1 MVKALSVDLRKRVVA
16 AVDGGISRNQA
27 AARFGVSIASAVRW
41 CDLKRRQCDVSPKR
55 QGGDRKS
62 GRIEAEAPF
71 ILATIG
77 KQPDITLAELQALLH
92 KRKQSF
98 GLATYLKD
106 LGVNIIDE
114 MLAVLEKRPSQMTF
128 ASIWKFGGAMQR
140 VKMGATAFSDSSMQ
154 SLAIWIF
161 VVTQTD
167 FKRPAPLQGKVN
179 RECYED

>member
-77 KQPDITLAELQALLH
+77 KEPDITLAELQALLH

-98 GLATYLKD
+98 GLATLWRFFD
-106 LGVNIIDE
+106 
-114 MLAVLEKRPSQMTF
+114 RHQMTLKK
-128 ASIWKFGGAMQR
+128 S
-140 VKMGATAFSDSSMQ
+140 
-154 SLAIWIF
+154 
-161 VVTQTD
+161 
-167 FKRPAPLQGKVN
+167 RPMRQNKSALTS
-179 RECYED
+179 